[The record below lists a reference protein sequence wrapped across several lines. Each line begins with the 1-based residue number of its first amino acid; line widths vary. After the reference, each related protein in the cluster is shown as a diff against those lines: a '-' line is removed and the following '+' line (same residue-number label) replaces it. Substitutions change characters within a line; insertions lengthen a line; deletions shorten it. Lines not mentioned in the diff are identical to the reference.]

1 MTANKHL
8 QELGQNI
15 RRIRKLAN
23 FSQESVALNAGLDR
37 SYYGRIERGEVNV
50 SVINLV
56 KIAETLHTT
65 IASLF
70 GNIPQQQIN
79 LSDKSRGRSR

>member
-1 MTANKHL
+1 MSANIHL

-15 RRIRKLAN
+15 RRIRQLAN
-23 FSQESVALNAGLDR
+23 FSQESVALDAGLDR

-56 KIAETLHTT
+56 KIAKTLQTS

-70 GNIPQQQIN
+70 GNIPHQQTN
-79 LSDKSRGRSR
+79 LSDKSRGRS